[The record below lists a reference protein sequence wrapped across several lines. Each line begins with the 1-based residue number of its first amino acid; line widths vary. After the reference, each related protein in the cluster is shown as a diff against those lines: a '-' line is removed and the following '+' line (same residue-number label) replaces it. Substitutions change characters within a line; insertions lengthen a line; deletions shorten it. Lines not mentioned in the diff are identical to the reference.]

1 MNKIEE
7 AHPRVPDSVVIGQLR
22 QTVDE
27 KNALLDQNLA
37 LLHQK
42 DAQLRDSQK
51 QLRKKDAQLQKLQ
64 KEMEEIH
71 VKNLKSSISSPEW
84 KQLLDTVGVTERELQ
99 DQDIV
104 QFIHD
109 FVQQHGGIEEANRQ
123 LDESKQIQSLPPPT
137 RTSSRSAV
145 TPPPNQGQEPPPL
158 PEQGLGPDPPQQ
170 FFFARVEAVFRHC
183 WRHRDTTAGPRYS
196 SVHLRLCSTTWWDRG
211 GNQTP

>member
-71 VKNLKSSISSPEW
+71 VKNLKCP
-84 KQLLDTVGVTERELQ
+84 K
-99 DQDIV
+99 
-104 QFIHD
+104 
-109 FVQQHGGIEEANRQ
+109 
-123 LDESKQIQSLPPPT
+123 
-137 RTSSRSAV
+137 
-145 TPPPNQGQEPPPL
+145 
-158 PEQGLGPDPPQQ
+158 
-170 FFFARVEAVFRHC
+170 AVFLRQSGSGFSTLLASQRHNF
-183 WRHRDTTAGPRYS
+183 RTKIQ
-196 SVHLRLCSTTWWDRG
+196 L
-211 GNQTP
+211 N